1 VPQSLIINRDSPLPL
16 YAQVKRKLR
25 AEIMSWPQENDR
37 FHTDL
42 ELQSIFGVSRATVRQ
57 ALTALEGEGLVH
69 RRQGYGTFVNRNKIE
84 ESFSTLHDFSSQ
96 WAQSGRTLRVE
107 NLKVTRTPCPATF
120 AKMLGIETYTEVV
133 TMERIRLS
141 GNMRIAWDLRFIP
154 VPIGADIAMKEFEN
168 ISLID
173 VLRQKVSIDRADTQ
187 IEAALA
193 GDEYADRLKIAPTA
207 AILTREMVYY
217 DAAGQAAFSGIS
229 VYRAD
234 QVRYKFSAPLQ
245 MSGGTVE
252 SDIRIKNLV
261 AAK

>member
-1 VPQSLIINRDSPLPL
+1 MTLPLIINRDSPLPL
-16 YAQVKRKLR
+16 YAQVKRKLQT
-25 AEIMSWPQENDR
+25 EIMAWPLENDR
-37 FHTDL
+37 FYTDQ
-42 ELQSIFGVSRATVRQ
+42 ELQGIFGVSRATVRQ
-57 ALTALEGEGLVH
+57 ALTELEDEGLVR
-69 RRQGYGTFVNRNKIE
+69 RRQGYGTLVNRNKIE
-84 ESFSTLHDFSSQ
+84 ESFSTRNDFSSQ

-107 NLKVTRTPCPATF
+107 NLRVTRVPCPAPF
-120 AKMLGIETYTEVV
+120 AKMLGIETHTEVV

-154 VPIGADIAMKEFEN
+154 VPIAADIAMKEFEN

-173 VLRQKVSIDRADTQ
+173 VLRPKVSIDRADTQ

-193 GDEYADRLKIAPTA
+193 GEEYADRLKIAPNA
-207 AILTREMVYY
+207 AILIREMIYY

-245 MSGGTVE
+245 MSGGNVE
-252 SDIRIKNLV
+252 SDVRIKTLV
-261 AAK
+261 VTQ